1 MRQQSREYIVILFIV
16 GSLALNYPVLGLF
29 DRSAALF
36 GIPVLYLYL
45 YLIWMILIILLI
57 AVVQH
62 SEVRE
67 PEQPKPPSPT
77 AHFSERRRTDDHDP
91 RESL

>member
-1 MRQQSREYIVILFIV
+1 MRQQSREYIVILFII
-16 GSLALNYPVLGLF
+16 GALALNYPVLGLF
-29 DRSAALF
+29 DRSEALF
-36 GIPVLYLYL
+36 GIPLLYFYLYL
-45 YLIWMILIILLI
+45 MWLTLIILLI

-77 AHFSERRRTDDHDP
+77 AGFSERRQADDTHP
-91 RESL
+91 GETP